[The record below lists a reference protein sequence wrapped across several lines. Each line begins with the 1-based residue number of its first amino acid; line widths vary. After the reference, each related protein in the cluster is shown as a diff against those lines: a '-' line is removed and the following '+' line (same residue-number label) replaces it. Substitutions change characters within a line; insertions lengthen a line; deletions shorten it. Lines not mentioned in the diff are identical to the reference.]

1 MKKYGQADLMFFLV
15 RQYISE
21 QMKDVPKS
29 QKKQIEERCYDEITA
44 NFPTSR
50 EWEMI
55 R

>member
-1 MKKYGQADLMFFLV
+1 MKKYGQADLMIFLV
-15 RQYISE
+15 RQYILGRMKSVSE
-21 QMKDVPKS
+21 S